1 MHEFHLMTQVVKA
14 VEAKLQGTSDARL
27 SVVRL
32 KISAR
37 SHLLTHDQATL
48 QTTFGLAARGT
59 KAEGATLEII
69 PVPGEAWCPE
79 CKSDTTITG
88 LDNTCPV
95 CGGPVIA
102 GREKPEVV
110 LHELVVQQ

>member
-14 VEAKLQGTSDARL
+14 VEAKLHGTDDARL
-27 SVVRL
+27 SIVRL
-32 KISAR
+32 KVSTL

-59 KAEGATLEII
+59 KAEGAALEII

-79 CKSDTTITG
+79 CKSSTTITV
-88 LDNTCPV
+88 LADACSV

-102 GREKPEVV
+102 RPTEPEVV
-110 LHELVVQQ
+110 LHELVVQE